1 MAAAYDT
8 YDYPGY
14 WIGREYEHEAE
25 IFAIKSFLKKIPVIK
40 NVVEIGA
47 GFGRLVPAYFFR
59 ARRVVLTDPS
69 SKLLKIANRHA
80 FCGEHS
86 EPQIVFSLHSPGQE
100 CQTRRVA
107 PYPALYI
114 LRQRS

>member
-69 SKLLKIANRHA
+69 IKLLKIARLTFGA
-80 FCGEHS
+80 KRF
-86 EPQIVFSLHSPGQE
+86 PFLHFVVENLNQN
-100 CQTRRVA
+100 
-107 PYPALYI
+107 LK
-114 LRQRS
+114 